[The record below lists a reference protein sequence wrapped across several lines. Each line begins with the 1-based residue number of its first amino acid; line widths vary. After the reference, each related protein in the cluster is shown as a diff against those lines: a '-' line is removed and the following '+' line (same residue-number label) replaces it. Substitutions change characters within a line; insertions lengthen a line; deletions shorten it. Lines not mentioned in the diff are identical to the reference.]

1 MNVSRETIKKI
12 LVISGPTASGKSSL
26 ALKVAQEKDSV
37 IKTISEKYMDS
48 KKLITK
54 IYGQIRIVQE
64 QLDDRGTPAG
74 TDDYII
80 DWLIAEIRG
89 NISDYLYMKEE
100 NMLKFTVLLNE
111 GDEWLR
117 SAVGKYY
124 LDTNKVEFE
133 DNNLKDNSF
142 QAFVGSCKNLK

>member
-1 MNVSRETIKKI
+1 MVEPLRIPENPNEGI
-12 LVISGPTASGKSSL
+12 LLDLSNQMKE
-26 ALKVAQEKDSV
+26 EKDSV
-37 IKTISEKYMDS
+37 IKNISEKYMDS

-100 NMLKFTVLLNE
+100 KVL
-111 GDEWLR
+111 GIY
-117 SAVGKYY
+117 GY
-124 LDTNKVEFE
+124 
-133 DNNLKDNSF
+133 
-142 QAFVGSCKNLK
+142 

>member
-1 MNVSRETIKKI
+1 MVEPLTI
-12 LVISGPTASGKSSL
+12 PTNPNEGMLLDLSNQMKDI
-26 ALKVAQEKDSV
+26 VEEKDSV

-89 NISDYLYMKEE
+89 NISDYLFMKEE
-100 NMLKFTVLLNE
+100 KVL
-111 GDEWLR
+111 GIY
-117 SAVGKYY
+117 GY
-124 LDTNKVEFE
+124 
-133 DNNLKDNSF
+133 
-142 QAFVGSCKNLK
+142 

>member
-1 MNVSRETIKKI
+1 MKLLLTLLLFISTSVMADVKTMNCVGSQLIGDEK
-12 LVISGPTASGKSSL
+12 SL
-26 ALKVAQEKDSV
+26 AESDKN
-37 IKTISEKYMDS
+37 
-48 KKLITK
+48 
-54 IYGQIRIVQE
+54 IVMV
-64 QLDDRGTPAG
+64 
-74 TDDYII
+74 
-80 DWLIAEIRG
+80 IAE
-89 NISDYLYMKEE
+89 DYLIFDGMQFPYKDEMSLYMKEE